1 MTKQEQN
8 RYLLLASSTAA
19 GYYFGGKTTKAALI
33 GLGAALV
40 VLYVAKN
47 AAGVQSGLMGA
58 ASNGSDGP
66 TVVEPPQP
74 PVSTGNIPAPG
85 TTGDPLNGVV
95 QPNTDKRTI
104 GLLR

>member
-8 RYLLLASSTAA
+8 RYLLLASATAA

-40 VLYVAKN
+40 VLYLANN
-47 AAGVQSGLMGA
+47 AAGVQAGLLGAPVNGSNGA
-58 ASNGSDGP
+58 A
-66 TVVEPPQP
+66 VVEPPQP

-85 TTGDPLNGVV
+85 TTDDPLNGVV
-95 QPNTDKRTI
+95 QPNTDKRI

>member
-1 MTKQEQN
+1 MGS
-8 RYLLLASSTAA
+8 AAAA
-19 GYYFGGKTTKAALI
+19 GYYFGGKNTKGALI

-47 AAGVQSGLMGA
+47 AMGVTAALSGA
-58 ASNGSDGP
+58 PVNGSTDNEPVGP
-66 TVVEPPQP
+66 PV

-85 TTGDPLNGVV
+85 TTSDPLGGVMEPTSV
-95 QPNTDKRTI
+95 KRI